1 VGGYLI
7 QVTPPAAYMPGVS
20 KIVPPLSD
28 ANTVSFSVP
37 NCPGSASDAVP
48 ATSTYC
54 EAQPSER
61 APGVAVPAGSAGT
74 NHYLS
79 LTLNNSG
86 MPGTSQIYNNHIAI
100 DPRLNNAVTITKVAA
115 LQNVPRG
122 QLVPYTITVTNT
134 MPVTLTRLS
143 VIDTF
148 PAGFKYVSGSG
159 RLDGQAIEP
168 IVMGNQLTW
177 ANLQLATNTKRVIQ
191 LMLIVGSG
199 VSEGQYVNRAQV
211 FAPQLDTTASN
222 EATAAVRV
230 VADPTLDCS
239 DVIGKVFDDVNMNGY
254 QDEGEPG
261 LPGVRLVTARGLIV
275 TTDAYGRFH
284 LTCAVVPD
292 PDRGSNFIIKL
303 DDRSLPTGYRV
314 TTENPRVQ
322 RATRGKMIKFNFGA
336 AIHRVVKLD
345 VADGVFEPGTVE
357 MRIQWKQR
365 MKLLLEELKKAT
377 SLLRLSYL
385 AEIESESL
393 VKQRLEALKR
403 EIAVTWKR
411 EGAPYDL
418 TVETEVFWRTGA
430 PR

>member
-1 VGGYLI
+1 
-7 QVTPPAAYMPGVS
+7 M
-20 KIVPPLSD
+20 
-28 ANTVSFSVP
+28 
-37 NCPGSASDAVP
+37 
-48 ATSTYC
+48 
-54 EAQPSER
+54 
-61 APGVAVPAGSAGT
+61 PAGSVAT
-74 NHYLS
+74 NHYLN

-100 DPRLNNAVTITKVAA
+100 DPRLANAVTITKVAA
-115 LQNVPRG
+115 LQNVTRG

-143 VIDTF
+143 VVDTF
-148 PAGFKYVSGSG
+148 PAGFKYVPASG
-159 RLDGQAIEP
+159 RIDGQAIEP
-168 IVMGNQLTW
+168 TAVGNQLTW
-177 ANLQLATNTKRVIQ
+177 SNLQLVTNTKRVIQ
-191 LMLIVGSG
+191 LMLIIGSG

-211 FAPQLDTTASN
+211 FAPQLDTAASG
-222 EATAAVRV
+222 EATATVRV

-261 LPGVRLVTARGLIV
+261 LPGVRLVTARGLVV
-275 TTDAYGRFH
+275 TTDPHGRFH

-365 MKLLLEELKKAT
+365 MKLLQGELKKAT
-377 SLLRLSYL
+377 SVLRLSYL
-385 AEIESESL
+385 AETESENL

-403 EIAVTWKR
+403 EIATTWKR
-411 EGAPYDL
+411 EGGPYDL